1 MLPAPNLESSR
12 ARSALLACGVL
23 TVVAAA
29 IAMLWHSWAKW
40 PDPLIDFGRELYVPW
55 MLSEGSLLY
64 RDIHYFNGPLSPHL
78 NELWFRIFGVG
89 LSTLTWVNL
98 VLIAALVPLIYRTLR
113 HASSQLAALAACLT
127 FVVLFA
133 FSQYVG
139 VGNYNYVSPYSHEA
153 SHGMLLSWVVLAAVL
168 THLRAPRRRWLIV
181 AGLAAGL
188 VFLTKVEFF
197 LAVASASVTGV
208 GLWLWSAKPPRREA
222 LSSLGAFCAAV
233 LTPPALAFALLSL
246 GLPWSEAGMATLG
259 SWWHLADS
267 QLSALS
273 FYRQGMGMDAP
284 LLHLQRMLAVSAI
297 FAAPLLVAA
306 VLARR
311 TRDPSRQ
318 LPLAILSFVTIIAL
332 ATLFWRE
339 LPWFELGRPLP
350 LCMITAGVA
359 MTLAT
364 LRGRQHEH
372 KSALVLIVFALTLS
386 VKMILNTRLYH
397 YGFVLAMPSMLLLV
411 VALLDWIPAA
421 IKRSG
426 GQRHVF
432 GAAAL
437 AALIALISWHA
448 AHSAR
453 VYKDKTVPVA
463 EGADAFLSDSRGEA
477 LQLAADW
484 ILENTSKSDT
494 LAVLP
499 EGVMLN
505 YLSRRKSSVPI
516 VNLMPAELLM
526 FGEEQMLIELQEAPP
541 SYIALIHKD
550 TSEYGF
556 RFFGQDYGQSIAR
569 WLEQKYKPVVQIG
582 AAPLKDHQFG
592 IVISRR
598 EPEGR

>member
-1 MLPAPNLESSR
+1 
-12 ARSALLACGVL
+12 
-23 TVVAAA
+23 
-29 IAMLWHSWAKW
+29 MLWHSWGKW

-55 MLSEGSLLY
+55 MLSEGNLLY

-78 NELWFRIFGVG
+78 NALWFRLFGVG

-98 VLIAALVPLIYRTLR
+98 ALTAALVPLLYRTLR
-113 HASSQLAALAACLT
+113 HASSQLAALVACLT
-127 FVVLFA
+127 FVVLFG

-153 SHGMLLSWVVLAAVL
+153 SHGMLLSWVVLAALL
-168 THLRAPRRRWLIV
+168 THLKAPRRRWLVV

-188 VFLTKVEFF
+188 VFLTKAEFF
-197 LAVASASVTGV
+197 IAVAAASVTAL
-208 GLWLWSAKPPRREA
+208 GLWSWSEKPPRREV
-222 LSSLGAFCAAV
+222 LISLGAFCAAV

-246 GLPWSEAGMATLG
+246 GLPWTEAGIATLG

-267 QLSALS
+267 QLSGLS

-284 LLHLQRMLAVSAI
+284 MLHLERMLAVSAI
-297 FAAPLLVAA
+297 FAPPLLVAA

-311 TRDPSRQ
+311 TRDPSRR
-318 LPLAILSFVTIIAL
+318 LPLAILSFVTVIAL
-332 ATLFWRE
+332 AMLFWRE

-350 LCMITAGVA
+350 LCMITAGAA
-359 MTLAT
+359 MALAA
-364 LRGRQHEH
+364 LRGRQHKH
-372 KSALVLIVFALTLS
+372 KSALVLIVFALAIS
-386 VKMILNTRLYH
+386 AKMILNTRLYH

-421 IKRSG
+421 IRRSG
-426 GQRHVF
+426 GQQHVF
-432 GAAAL
+432 SAAAL
-437 AALIALISWHA
+437 ATLVALISWHA

-453 VYKDKTVPVA
+453 VYEDKTAPVGQ
-463 EGADAFLSDSRGEA
+463 GADAFLSDSRGEA

-484 ILENTSKSDT
+484 MRENTVEGET

-526 FGEEQMLIELQEAPP
+526 FGEDQILAELQEAPP

-569 WLEQKYKPVVQIG
+569 WIEQEYEPVVQIG
-582 AAPLKDHQFG
+582 ATPLKNHQFG

-598 EPEGR
+598 GREAR

>member
-1 MLPAPNLESSR
+1 MLSAPNLESTR
-12 ARSALLACGVL
+12 ARSALLACGTL
-23 TVVAAA
+23 AVVGAA
-29 IAMLWHSWAKW
+29 IAMLWHSWGKW

-55 MLSEGSLLY
+55 MLSEGNLLY

-78 NELWFRIFGVG
+78 NALWFRLFGVG

-98 VLIAALVPLIYRTLR
+98 ALTAALVPLLYRTLR
-113 HASSQLAALAACLT
+113 HASSQLAALVACLT
-127 FVVLFA
+127 FVVLFG

-153 SHGMLLSWVVLAAVL
+153 SHGMLLSWVVLAALL
-168 THLRAPRRRWLIV
+168 THLKAPRRRWLVV

-188 VFLTKVEFF
+188 VFLTKAEFF
-197 LAVASASVTGV
+197 IAVAAASVTAL
-208 GLWLWSAKPPRREA
+208 GLWSWSEKPPRREV
-222 LSSLGAFCAAV
+222 LISLGAFCAAV

-246 GLPWSEAGMATLG
+246 GLPWTEAGIATLG

-267 QLSALS
+267 QLSGLS

-284 LLHLQRMLAVSAI
+284 MLHLERMLAVSAI
-297 FAAPLLVAA
+297 FAPPLLVAA

-311 TRDPSRQ
+311 TRDPSRR
-318 LPLAILSFVTIIAL
+318 LPLAILSFVTVIAL
-332 ATLFWRE
+332 AMLFWRE

-350 LCMITAGVA
+350 LCMITAGAA
-359 MTLAT
+359 MALAA
-364 LRGRQHEH
+364 LRGRQHKH
-372 KSALVLIVFALTLS
+372 KSALVLIVFALAIS
-386 VKMILNTRLYH
+386 AKMILNTRLYH

-421 IKRSG
+421 IRRSG
-426 GQRHVF
+426 GQQHVF
-432 GAAAL
+432 SAAAL
-437 AALIALISWHA
+437 ATLVALISWHA

-453 VYKDKTVPVA
+453 VYEDKTAPVGQ
-463 EGADAFLSDSRGEA
+463 GADAFLSDSRGEA

-484 ILENTSKSDT
+484 MRENTVEGET

-526 FGEEQMLIELQEAPP
+526 FGEDQILAELQEAPP

-569 WLEQKYKPVVQIG
+569 WIEQEYEPVVQIG
-582 AAPLKDHQFG
+582 ATPLKNHQFG

-598 EPEGR
+598 GREAR